1 MVKPEWSS
9 VVLDNDVVEDV
20 CLVPVVDGACDDVVV
35 GGYVLPV
42 KKDAVVWTEVV
53 VFAGVVEDDFVDVKD
68 MFAAVVLSAGVV
80 TVKQDAIVCTIFVV
94 VLADVVE
101 IVFLDNDN
109 LSEAD
114 DKLDVDDVLD
124 VVLVGLVFDP
134 IVVDDVVVHVAHVAV
149 DTRPFCV
156 LKVVSLGGNDIEEFR
171 SEVMLLCSIK
181 KHDTFTISFIL
192 KGVNKKDRI
201 RYKKSI
207 E

>member
-1 MVKPEWSS
+1 MVIPEWSS

-20 CLVPVVDGACDDVVV
+20 CLVPVVDGVYDDVVV
-35 GGYVLPV
+35 GRYVLPV
-42 KKDAVVWTEVV
+42 KKDAVVWTEVVV

-80 TVKQDAIVCTIFVV
+80 TVKQDATVCTIFVV

-124 VVLVGLVFDP
+124 VVLVGLVVDP

-207 E
+207 